1 MWVNVCRSWEV
12 AVAKPFRSFVLH
24 NLVARSHSLT
34 DEVNSRELFMKGIN
48 HGYFYEGYATYQT
61 RDLS

>member
-1 MWVNVCRSWEV
+1 M
-12 AVAKPFRSFVLH
+12 AKPFRSFALH

-34 DEVNSRELFMKGIN
+34 DEVNSWELFMKGIN
-48 HGYFYEGYATYQT
+48 HSYFYEGYATYQT